1 MVIAIGTLIP
11 FNTCSHVSGP
21 RTSLGVTHGVLL
33 IRQSLLSTV
42 DLNYYDCFTD
52 LSTSNWQFKQS
63 LKNKTCKELIMKVNN
78 TNSSKVCQTL
88 NIVLQQWTTQELN
101 WNENHLLSRQQKLE
115 NDLDI
120 TGSTSGNRSMLL
132 RISRQETVDHVSNLL
147 TGLDNETP
155 ADFASQVQV

>member
-1 MVIAIGTLIP
+1 
-11 FNTCSHVSGP
+11 
-21 RTSLGVTHGVLL
+21 
-33 IRQSLLSTV
+33 
-42 DLNYYDCFTD
+42 
-52 LSTSNWQFKQS
+52 
-63 LKNKTCKELIMKVNN
+63 MKVDN
-78 TNSSKVCQTL
+78 TNSSKVCQAL

-147 TGLDNETP
+147 TDLDNETP